1 MDGETFGQWLT
12 RRMIVVGL
20 PRPADLHRA
29 TTINASLIGRWMKD
43 ESLPGMQNIGRMA
56 PALRVSVEEIA
67 AKAGHLAEETQVANP
82 TLPLIS
88 DVSRLLDPDGP
99 VPPDQRATLTALI
112 EAVVAPYMH
121 HLRGRR
127 AG

>member
-12 RRMIVVGL
+12 RRMTAVGL

-29 TTINASLIGRWMKD
+29 TGISASLVGRWMRD
-43 ESLPGMQNIGRMA
+43 EALPGMANIGRMA
-56 PALRVSVEEIA
+56 PALRVSVEQVA
-67 AKAGHLAEETQVANP
+67 AKAGHLTEEGPVANP
-82 TLPLIS
+82 TLPLLNDLS
-88 DVSRLLDPDGP
+88 QLLDPDGP
-99 VPPDQRATLTALI
+99 VPPDQRATLTVVI
-112 EAVVAPYMH
+112 ESVIAPYMH